1 MNFLAHVYLA
11 NGDPD
16 SIVGQLCGDFV
27 RGTDLARFPK
37 TIAQAIRVH
46 RAVDTYTDRHPLNLQ
61 ARQLFET
68 PHRRYAGIIT
78 DVAYDHYLAL
88 DWESYCDVPL
98 QEYVALVNESLV
110 ERYSVLPENLQRFV
124 PYLKSEKI
132 LENNFY
138 PAHIELTLERLSR
151 RRSSMKPL
159 ATAAP
164 VLWQNSDRLKR
175 LFDDFF
181 PQLIVHTRELQNKT
195 ANAND
200 APVKIDG

>member
-27 RGTDLARFPK
+27 RGTDLARFP
-37 TIAQAIRVH
+37 TAIAQAIRVH
-46 RAVDTYTDRHPLNLQ
+46 RAVDTYTDRHPLNRQ
-61 ARQLFET
+61 ARQLFEA

-88 DWESYCDVPL
+88 EWQSYCDVPL
-98 QEYVALVNESLV
+98 PEYVALVNESLAS
-110 ERYSVLPENLQRFV
+110 RYSVLPENLQRFL

-132 LENNFY
+132 LQNNYY
-138 PAHIELTLERLSR
+138 PAHIELTLERISR
-151 RRSSMKPL
+151 RRDSMKPL

-164 VLWQNSDRLKR
+164 LLWQNSDRLKH

-181 PQLIVHTRELQNKT
+181 PQLIAHTRELQKKSADVN
-195 ANAND
+195 NALLKD
-200 APVKIDG
+200 